1 MKSKILGL
9 LAMGLLAGPMAADAV
24 PVTWTLNG
32 VILQGGTAGGSFV
45 YDADGS
51 VFSDIA
57 LTTSLGRTYT
67 QFVGTSISAGLVFLQ
82 SGVESGSTIALG
94 LTDITPALLT
104 DAGGVLPINIDTTTA
119 NFAEFTCDALSECP
133 LGFGTNVNNWQ
144 FGGVSTLTGVPRVS
158 VPEPGSLALLG
169 FGLAGL
175 GLSRR
180 RKAA

>member
-9 LAMGLLAGPMAADAV
+9 LAVGLLAGPMAADAV

-45 YDADGS
+45 YDADRF

-67 QFVGTSISAGLVFLQ
+67 QFVGTSFTTGLAFLQ
-82 SGVESGSTIALG
+82 TGVASGSTIALG
-94 LTDITPALLT
+94 LRDIDLPLLT
-104 DAGGVLPINIDTTTA
+104 NAGGVLPINIDVDTGY
-119 NFAEFTCDALSECP
+119 FAEFSCDVSSECV
-133 LGFGTNVNNWQ
+133 LGFGTSVNNWQ
-144 FGGVSTLTGVPRVS
+144 FAGVSTLTGVPNVD
-158 VPEPGSLALLG
+158 VPEPGTLALLG
-169 FGLAGL
+169 LGLAGL

-180 RKAA
+180 RKA